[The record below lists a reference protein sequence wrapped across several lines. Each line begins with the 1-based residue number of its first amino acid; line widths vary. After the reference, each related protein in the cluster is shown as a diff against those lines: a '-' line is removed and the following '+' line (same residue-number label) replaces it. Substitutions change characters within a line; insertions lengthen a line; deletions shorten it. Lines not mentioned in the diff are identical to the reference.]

1 MNVQQLF
8 NGTLEELNVRISKGS
23 EYDIL
28 LLSGLLRKLLV
39 DGDASLIYQLKKKGE
54 SIKFRVNIREPLH
67 RRMPNLFTSSDLIT
81 YSWLCESGLNPDIA
95 DQRRE
100 YNPQE
105 VSLDNFLKI
114 VVIFTKGQEITIKQ
128 LITHLANKEGGIHK
142 QRRKFSIEEWKN
154 LLLKELSELI
164 GISNLP
170 AGLNTL
176 KTIAIIVS
184 RDLEKYK
191 N

>member
-1 MNVQQLF
+1 MNIQQLF
-8 NGTLEELNVRISKGS
+8 NGTLDELNERINKGS

-28 LLSGLLRKLLV
+28 LLSGLLRKLLL

-67 RRMPNLFTSSDLIT
+67 RRMTNLFTPSDLIS
-81 YSWLCESGLNPDIA
+81 YSWLCESGLDPDIA
-95 DQRRE
+95 DKRRE
-100 YNPQE
+100 YKPQE
-105 VSLDNFLKI
+105 VSLDTFLKI

-142 QRRKFSIEEWKN
+142 QRKKFSIEEWKN

-164 GISNLP
+164 GIANLP
-170 AGLNTL
+170 AGFNTL